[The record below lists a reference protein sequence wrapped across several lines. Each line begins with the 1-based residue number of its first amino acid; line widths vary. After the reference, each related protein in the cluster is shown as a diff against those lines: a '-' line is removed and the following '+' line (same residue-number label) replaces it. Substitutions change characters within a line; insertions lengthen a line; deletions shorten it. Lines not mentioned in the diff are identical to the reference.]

1 MGNRAVI
8 AIKDKYVEKENTP
21 CLYLHWNGGRDS
33 VQSFLDVHNELGMRG
48 AEDPSYALAR
58 LTQIICNA
66 LGGELSCGIT
76 IYSRADTDNGDNGVY
91 WLDNVDE
98 KLSIVEREFAP
109 EVEQTYHLKQE
120 GGAEAMKNSVIRCM
134 PESYR
139 VDIGALDQEVKNA

>member
-8 AIKDKYVEKENTP
+8 AIKDPSYKDREKIHTP

-58 LTQIICNA
+58 LTQIIGNA
-66 LGGELSCGIT
+66 LGGGLSCGIT
-76 IYSRADTDNGDNGVY
+76 TYECADTKNGDNGVY
-91 WLDNVDE
+91 WLDNVDG
-98 KLSIVEREFAP
+98 KLSIVDREYAP
-109 EVEQTYHLKQE
+109 AVEQTHWIEKGGMKESILK
-120 GGAEAMKNSVIRCM
+120 CM

-139 VDIGALDQEVKNA
+139 EEM